1 MWVKSALSL
10 VLIVAIFGA
19 VVARASVPVSLFK
32 QALVSGSIGPVLS
45 TYMSGVGNG
54 YVWANGELKAREL
67 PLLFCAPKMALTQDN
82 FLQVLIKEIKE
93 PTNQRKEWPDDTP
106 IELVLLSALEPL
118 FTLQVNRADL
128 VAPNRTQVWLCY
140 SINARIQKLQC

>member
-54 YVWANGELKAREL
+54 YVWANGELKARKL

-106 IELVLLSALEPL
+106 IELVLLSALEQL
-118 FTLQVNRADL
+118 F
-128 VAPNRTQVWLCY
+128 PC
-140 SINARIQKLQC
+140 K